1 MRRLRLGG
9 AGGALAWFVL
19 GALVFGGALALG
31 FISAALGFNPLASS
45 ERDEFGQAFAP
56 VGMPDEA
63 EPVVFDADGE
73 PAETAVDAVINGI
86 APSAPRGVIYG
97 AEMAWG
103 DVVYRPYGHVLFDGH
118 VYVGERDMKRSY
130 LLLWNQTAAMRDEV
144 TRLHQDVAELRE
156 VIGILLEER
165 R

>member
-1 MRRLRLGG
+1 MRKLRLGG
-9 AGGALAWFVL
+9 AGGALAWFAL

-31 FISAALGFNPLASS
+31 FISAAVGFNPLASS
-45 ERDEFGQAFAP
+45 DRDDFGQALAP
-56 VGMPDEA
+56 VEIPDET
-63 EPVVFDADGE
+63 EPVVFEADGE
-73 PAETAVDAVINGI
+73 PAESVADAVINGI

-103 DVVYRPYGHVLFDGH
+103 DMVYRPYGHVLFDGH
-118 VYVGERDMKRSY
+118 VYVGERTIKRSY
-130 LLLWNQTAAMRDEV
+130 LALWNETVALRA
-144 TRLHQDVAELRE
+144 DVNELRE